1 MSSPNRTQEGRRF
14 LGMCNQLSKFSSGLA
29 DKTKPIRDLL
39 SDKTPWNWG
48 IQQEEA
54 FKEIKKILSNTPVLA
69 LYDPKAEAKIRTDA
83 SSYGLGAI
91 LMQKQSNHQW
101 QPVAYTP
108 RALSPT
114 EQRYAQIQKEAL
126 GIMWGCEKF
135 SEYISSMRFQIE
147 TDHKP
152 LVPIFTQKSLN
163 DMSPRIQRFRMRIM
177 RFTYTISHVQ
187 GKDLVCADTLSRSPI
202 MDKGDEDILTG
213 EAKGFVDQVLKELP
227 CTEDRLNELRI
238 RLKQDEVC
246 EQVMKYCT
254 YGWPDKN
261 HVNDAMKPYWQHV
274 GDFTVQGGLLLHGK
288 RLVIASSMRL
298 DILSKIH
305 SGHLGITKCRERA
318 RTSVW

>member
-1 MSSPNRTQEGRRF
+1 M
-14 LGMCNQLSKFSSGLA
+14 
-29 DKTKPIRDLL
+29 
-39 SDKTPWNWG
+39 SDKTHWDWG

-69 LYDPKAEAKIRTDA
+69 LYDPKAETNIRTDA

-101 QPVAYTP
+101 QPVADAS
-108 RALSPT
+108 RVLSPT
-114 EQRYAQIQKEAL
+114 EQRYAQIEKEAL

-135 SEYISSMRFQIE
+135 SVYISGMKFHIE

-163 DMSPRIQRFRMRIM
+163 DMSPRIQWFRMRIM

-187 GKDLVCADTLSRSPI
+187 GKDLVCADTLSHSPI
-202 MDKGDEDILTG
+202 MDKGGEDILIG

-227 CTEDRLNELRI
+227 CTDDKLNELRI

-246 EQVMKYCT
+246 EQVMKCCT

-261 HVNDAMKPYWQHV
+261 HVSDAMKPYWQHV
-274 GDFTVQGGLLLHGK
+274 GDVMEK
-288 RLVIASSMRL
+288 
-298 DILSKIH
+298 D
-305 SGHLGITKCRERA
+305 
-318 RTSVW
+318 W